1 MWYKYISTEKRLEIL
16 SLTILPNLNVRAFCA
31 YEKQSC
37 SNHHG
42 RSLIKDPLY
51 YVIKAKKCKGD
62 GIATTTKKRSKTK
75 NISALKNKSWI
86 IQQVIVQIIPQFA
99 VMFQLARQ
107 LREGDSKSTL
117 VILHNFS
124 SICPKR
130 DDWQTGVQKCFVR
143 KSHKVTMFPEPKTS
157 GVGNLLESNYEDIL
171 PPFTALL

>member
-1 MWYKYISTEKRLEIL
+1 MWYKYISTEKKRLEIL

-31 YEKQSC
+31 YEKQS
-37 SNHHG
+37 SAI
-42 RSLIKDPLY
+42 IKGVHWSRTHCTMQSKP
-51 YVIKAKKCKGD
+51 KKCKGD
-62 GIATTTKKRSKTK
+62 GIATTTK
-75 NISALKNKSWI
+75 NISTLKNKSWI

-124 SICPKR
+124 SVCPKR

-143 KSHKVTMFPEPKTS
+143 KSHKVTMFPAPKTS
-157 GVGNLLESNYEDIL
+157 GVGNLLESNYEDVL
-171 PPFTALL
+171 PPFAALL